1 MGVAEEIGKNVKSVK
16 VGDQIG
22 VPWLGGCCGD
32 CIYCKE
38 GKENLCDK
46 AMCVFWIAFLTI
58 LDIRA
63 TKRMADLLITVLQM
77 LLSVSL
83 FLLIT
88 LLSRQLPYFVP
99 D

>member
-1 MGVAEEIGKNVKSVK
+1 MGVAEEVGKNVKSVK

-46 AMCVFWIAFLTI
+46 AMCVF
-58 LDIRA
+58 
-63 TKRMADLLITVLQM
+63 
-77 LLSVSL
+77 
-83 FLLIT
+83 
-88 LLSRQLPYFVP
+88 
-99 D
+99 